1 LPPVFVSGNIT
12 IDSYPTLPASDFF
25 TVIDEPTLAA
35 SGTSDTMDAKQAFD
49 AGDLQGAIDAQIQV
63 VKATPADTRARTFL
77 FELYSFAGLWDKA
90 DKQLEVLGVQKAQA
104 AWGVSVYQN
113 IVAAEQTRVKVFRD
127 AAKPETFIDPP
138 PFLQLHLDAIA
149 KLRLGD
155 EAAAMQLLEQSAA
168 QQAEVKG
175 EINGTAVTGLKNAD
189 ELIAPFLE
197 VIMMKD
203 YVWVPWQQVKSLS
216 IMPPNAP
223 RDLIWAA
230 AKLTLT
236 DGVQRSCYLPTLY
249 VNSSQSE
256 KNDAKLGRLT
266 DWATTENGPVR
277 GVGQHLLVAG
287 DADFGL
293 LDVRMFT
300 ST

>member
-1 LPPVFVSGNIT
+1 
-12 IDSYPTLPASDFF
+12 
-25 TVIDEPTLAA
+25 
-35 SGTSDTMDAKQAFD
+35 MDAKQAFD
-49 AGDLQGAIDAQIQV
+49 AGNLQGAIDAQIQV
-63 VKATPADTRARTFL
+63 VKSNPADTRARTFL

-90 DKQLEVLGVQKAQA
+90 DKQLEMLAVQKAQA

-113 IVAAEQTRVKVFRD
+113 IVAAEQLRVKVFRD

-138 PFLQLHLDAIA
+138 AFMQLHLDAIA

-168 QQAEVKG
+168 QQTPVNA
-175 EINGTAVTGLKNAD
+175 EINGKKVEGLKNAD

-197 VIMMKD
+197 VILMKD
-203 YVWVPWQQVKSLS
+203 YVWVPWQQVKSLTV
-216 IMPPNAP
+216 MPPQAP

-236 DGVQRSCYLPTLY
+236 DGVQRSCYLPVLY
-249 VNSSQSE
+249 VNSSLSE
-256 KNDAKLGRLT
+256 NNDAKLGRLT
-266 DWATTENGPVR
+266 DWQTTENGPVR

-293 LDVRMFT
+293 LDIRLLTT
-300 ST
+300 S

>member
-1 LPPVFVSGNIT
+1 
-12 IDSYPTLPASDFF
+12 
-25 TVIDEPTLAA
+25 
-35 SGTSDTMDAKQAFD
+35 MDAKQAFD
-49 AGDLQGAIDAQIQV
+49 AGDLQGAIDAQVQF
-63 VKATPADTRARTFL
+63 VKGNPADTRGRTFL

-138 PFLQLHLDAIA
+138 PFFQQHLDAIA
-149 KLRLGD
+149 KLRLGE
-155 EAAAMQLLEQSAA
+155 EAAAMDLLAVSAEQ
-168 QQAEVKG
+168 QTTVKG
-175 EINGTAVTGLKNAD
+175 EINGKKISGLKNAD

-197 VIMMKD
+197 VIMMRD

-216 IMPPNAP
+216 IMPPQAP

-249 VNSSQSE
+249 VNSGQSE
-256 KNDAKLGRLT
+256 NNDAKLGRLT
-266 DWATTENGPVR
+266 DWLTTENGPVR

-293 LDVRMFT
+293 LDIRMFT
-300 ST
+300 AE